1 MFFSPTTQKTDS
13 QTEVCTKPQILCTIT
28 LLLVGSGVDLPER
41 SCGCSKDAVA
51 VWAAGQSE
59 VEPVA
64 VAVEM
69 DMEAGYG
76 WTGRLQVEDIHQ
88 G

>member
-1 MFFSPTTQKTDS
+1 M
-13 QTEVCTKPQILCTIT
+13 
-28 LLLVGSGVDLPER
+28 
-41 SCGCSKDAVA
+41 
-51 VWAAGQSE
+51 WAAGQSE
-59 VEPVA
+59 VEPGAVAA

-69 DMEAGYG
+69 GRVADYG